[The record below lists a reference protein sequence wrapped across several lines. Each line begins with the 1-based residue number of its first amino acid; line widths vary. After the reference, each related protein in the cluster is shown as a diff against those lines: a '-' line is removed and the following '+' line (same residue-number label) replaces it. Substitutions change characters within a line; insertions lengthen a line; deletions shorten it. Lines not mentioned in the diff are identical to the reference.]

1 MANLKQVVTQ
11 KKNALDNRLDDV
23 IDTSTGEVM
32 QDAYTAVLFRRK
44 KNGFEK
50 DTFFTMSQTKQ
61 LDIAKDATL
70 TLTEY
75 RVMSFVNAV
84 LDYQNYILMCQTQ
97 AATELGMKQQQFAKG
112 LKGLMDR
119 EYIIKGPKVGKSP
132 TLRLNAEYGWKGDGR
147 THQSELLKQRKTL
160 EDRKKAANISHVIT
174 QSPTAV
180 KTHVPT
186 DAEILESQGQ
196 TRLID

>member
-11 KKNALDNRLDDV
+11 RVNATDKRLNDV
-23 IDTSTGEVM
+23 VNTATGEVL

-61 LDIAKDATL
+61 LEIAKDATL

-84 LDYQNYILMCQTQ
+84 LDYQNYILICQTQ
-97 AATELGMKQQQFAKG
+97 AAAELGMKQPQFARG
-112 LKGLMDR
+112 LKNLMDR
-119 EYIIKGPKVGKSP
+119 GYIIKGPKVGKSP

-147 THQSELLKQRKTL
+147 THQEELLKQRKTL
-160 EDRKKAANISHVIT
+160 EDRKKAANITHIIT
-174 QSPTAV
+174 TPSTPI
-180 KTHVPT
+180 KTHVPS
-186 DAEILESQGQ
+186 DAEFLEAQGQ
-196 TRLID
+196 GRLID